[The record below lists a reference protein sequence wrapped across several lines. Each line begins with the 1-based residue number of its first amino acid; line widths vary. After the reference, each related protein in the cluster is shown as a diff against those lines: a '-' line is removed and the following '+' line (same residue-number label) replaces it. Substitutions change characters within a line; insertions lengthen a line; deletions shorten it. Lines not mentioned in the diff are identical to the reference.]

1 MAKRGSSRTAPDEK
15 EDSSSKGTQTLDRGL
30 AILEQVA
37 LQPMQRSEI
46 AALLGLSRSTSFR
59 LVKRLVELGFL
70 SQARDGRLQAGS
82 KLMQLGAV
90 ATSQSDLIATAAP
103 HLNALASTTGCSAFL
118 GRREGDFSV
127 HLYRAAGTQRVLVAT
142 PVGTRRPLA
151 ETSLGKA
158 LLFDDNLTS
167 WERLLPQAALE
178 FRFENWID
186 EMIQHVQRGV
196 VIHQGPPPES
206 IRAIATPIRDATGKI
221 AAAIT
226 LASVSQYLNH
236 PQMETLAPKVRGT
249 AVAIS
254 RELGWT
260 EAASPMVEQNVA
272 RRP

>member
-1 MAKRGSSRTAPDEK
+1 MAKRKPSQSSSREEEGSPR
-15 EDSSSKGTQTLDRGL
+15 GTQTLDRGL

-37 LQPMQRSEI
+37 LQPMQRSEV
-46 AALLGLSRSTSFR
+46 AACLGLSRSTSFR

-70 SQARDGRLQAGS
+70 SEARDGRLQAGS

-90 ATSQSDLIATAAP
+90 AASQSDLIGTAAP
-103 HLNALASTTGCSAFL
+103 HLNALASSTGCSAFL

-158 LLFDDNLTS
+158 LLFDDDRSS
-167 WERLLPQAALE
+167 WERLLPQAAPD
-178 FRFENWID
+178 FRPASWMED
-186 EMIQHVQRGV
+186 MARHVQRGV

-206 IRAIATPIRDATGKI
+206 IRAIAAPVRDATGRI

-226 LASVSQYLNH
+226 LASVSQYLDLA
-236 PQMETLAPKVRGT
+236 QMQALAPKVLLT
-249 AVAIS
+249 AAAIG

-260 EAASPMVEQNVA
+260 EAAGQ
-272 RRP
+272 RLLR